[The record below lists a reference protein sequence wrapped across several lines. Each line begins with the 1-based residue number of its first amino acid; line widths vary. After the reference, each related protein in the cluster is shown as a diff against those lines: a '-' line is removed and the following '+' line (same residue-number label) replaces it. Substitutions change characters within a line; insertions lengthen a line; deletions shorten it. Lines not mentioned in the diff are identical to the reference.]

1 MTITIKE
8 NLPEL
13 PKSFEKV
20 QDLADFIFDYYQNQ
34 ELPPLSES
42 EIQEAEQA
50 RLAWKD
56 NRESFAR
63 VVDGK

>member
-13 PKSFEKV
+13 PKNFEKV
-20 QDLADFIFDYYQNQ
+20 QDLADFIFDYYKNQ
-34 ELPPLSES
+34 ELPALSES
-42 EIQEAEQA
+42 EIKEA

-56 NRESFAR
+56 NPEAFTR
-63 VVDGK
+63 VMDRK